1 MGGGTMTPHS
11 AKKIIGN
18 ILTERKVPFT
28 KLTAKTIDFTDL
40 ARAKCIF
47 VRVHGFVF
55 NEETTPLWRELR
67 IIAGSNGFRIEV

>member
-1 MGGGTMTPHS
+1 MTTHQ
-11 AKKIIGN
+11 AKKIVAN
-18 ILTERKVPFT
+18 ILTERNAAFT

-55 NEETTPLWRELR
+55 DENTTPLWRELR
-67 IIAGSNGFRIEV
+67 TIAGSNGFRVEV